1 MSQVAEQAFREGAG
15 LESGVQVAASAN
27 PVFGARDAE
36 FVGEHQRAHA
46 ITDAEARGDGVV
58 QLASLS
64 PLSRGRLFEAVEQ
77 ACDRALESLGAPPPG
92 LGAFGSDE
100 ARVKDWVFRARR
112 TGRAGLTLLLPS
124 LQPLVGAH
132 RALAT
137 DDSDALALFVR
148 VGRDRPLT
156 LLLDARDRE
165 LGAFRDPVSLATL
178 LAPPA
183 APASAPVVPVVA
195 EVNVAATAAPEPD
208 LQGVSAEPVETT
220 SIRAESPAEPS
231 EHVFLAVAKPAPSS
245 EARVLGRTPTQP
257 PRESAWR
264 THAAALAAARGP
276 QPLAEFERLFTEHYA
291 PLVNAIEQGLD
302 EPRARAAREEF
313 RHTFARSY
321 AEAFPTF
328 VVTGKRPKLVLDA
341 PELAARAARLHG
353 ARATQLVMVDGLR
366 WDLGV
371 LLRETLLVG
380 LGPRVTL
387 AEESF
392 LLAALPSNTPRQ
404 LAGLARG
411 IDGLRSPT
419 VDDGSG
425 EGEALRGRTAEVVR
439 RVRVGGRDMFKL
451 DVVEARLREAD
462 GHAAALFPEIVR
474 RAAAAITRHAATMP
488 PRTLLYVFG
497 DHGFTLDASGAAYQ
511 GGASPEEVLVP
522 AFAFLLGM
530 VQ

>member
-1 MSQVAEQAFREGAG
+1 MSQVVETSLPHGAG
-15 LESGVQVAASAN
+15 EPQEITSGVHVAAKPHAEAAAARTPEFML
-27 PVFGARDAE
+27 PVDAARAAE
-36 FVGEHQRAHA
+36 LAG
-46 ITDAEARGDGVV
+46 ARGDAVV
-58 QLASLS
+58 HVDAFS
-64 PLSRGRLFEAVEQ
+64 PLLRGRLLEAIEQ
-77 ACDRALESLGAPPPG
+77 ACDRTLEAIGAPPPG
-92 LGAFGSDE
+92 LYAFGSDD
-100 ARVKDWVFRARR
+100 ARVRDWLYRARR
-112 TGRAGLTLLLPS
+112 AGRAGLTLIVPS
-124 LQPLVGAH
+124 LRPLVGTH

-137 DDSDALALFVR
+137 DDSDALVLLAA
-148 VGRDRPLT
+148 VGRERPLS
-156 LLLDARDRE
+156 LVLDSRDRE
-165 LGAFRDPVSLATL
+165 LGAFRDPVALGSLFAPPVSAPL
-178 LAPPA
+178 ALVAPALAPETPVAAAQAADASADAPDEPVAAKAEPEGDEHTFLPVARGPEAPA
-183 APASAPVVPVVA
+183 ARIH
-195 EVNVAATAAPEPD
+195 
-208 LQGVSAEPVETT
+208 Q
-220 SIRAESPAEPS
+220 
-231 EHVFLAVAKPAPSS
+231 
-245 EARVLGRTPTQP
+245 RTPTTP

-264 THAAALAAARGP
+264 AHAASLAAARGP

-291 PLVNAIEQGLD
+291 PLVTAIEEGLD

-353 ARATQLVMVDGLR
+353 ARSAQLVLVDGLR

-380 LGPRVTL
+380 LGPRATL

-392 LLAALPSNTPRQ
+392 LLAALPSTTPRQ

-411 IDGLRSPT
+411 IDGLRAPT

-425 EGEALRGRTAEVVR
+425 DGEALRGRTAEVVR

-474 RAAAAITRHAATMP
+474 RAAAAILRHAATMP